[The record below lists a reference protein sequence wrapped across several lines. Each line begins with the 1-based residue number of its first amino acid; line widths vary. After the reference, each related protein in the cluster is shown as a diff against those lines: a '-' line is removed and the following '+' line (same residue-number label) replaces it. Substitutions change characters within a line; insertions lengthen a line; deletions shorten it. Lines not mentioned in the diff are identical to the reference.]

1 MAGHERAMLRPG
13 HARGGPSAGAA
24 DVSAESA
31 GDKWRGQE
39 QAGPRYAVIVQ
50 ADELLALSTAIVAPT
65 SRGAAPATF
74 RPEIMLDGQTT
85 RVLVEQ
91 VRAVDLQRLGDIA
104 VRLSASELRDL
115 DDALR
120 TVLGLA

>member
-1 MAGHERAMLRPG
+1 
-13 HARGGPSAGAA
+13 
-24 DVSAESA
+24 
-31 GDKWRGQE
+31 
-39 QAGPRYAVIVQ
+39 VIVQ

-65 SRGAAPATF
+65 SRSAAPATF
-74 RPEIMLDGQTT
+74 RPEITLDGQTT

-91 VRAVDLQRLGDIA
+91 VRAVDLQRLGEVA
-104 VRLSASELRDL
+104 GRLSLSEQSAL